1 VKNNSCQQTGKQS
14 RYSCEDFYMTG
25 PHQWWGL
32 FGPEHGVEWLIET
45 RASEI
50 ALGDTLYSPFVA
62 CGKCQV
68 PIYPRVLSR
77 YRTHAGL

>member
-1 VKNNSCQQTGKQS
+1 
-14 RYSCEDFYMTG
+14 MTG
-25 PHQWWGL
+25 PQQWWGL

-77 YRTHAGL
+77 YRHACRCANCEGSRPAPATILMPHV